1 MTWSDEGATVKA
13 LRKYF
18 QKANPDSDI
27 DGDELKLSDFDG
39 LLSDWIW
46 QIDRDGNFQ
55 FSNGSLERRLGRQ
68 CGSFSGRNIEDI
80 FEGLLSPLKLNND
93 VALKNLKSSIS
104 NQVHFHDTELCVTG
118 VKGEELQL
126 YVSGNTVMNSAGN
139 FSGYRGVGRLE
150 RPRSTDVA
158 NPTLLKTLM
167 QAIENTPNGVLI
179 TNRDGIITYVNPGF
193 TKITGFNSAESL
205 GKTPRILSSGQK
217 GELFYVD
224 FWATIKQGKSWQGT
238 LRNKRKSGELF
249 WCRETI
255 SPVTLPDGTISNY
268 IAIQQDVNDE
278 VIASESLKLSEERF
292 KGFADAASDWYW
304 EMDAELRFSYVSEA
318 ACENAGMKREEMLGG
333 RRSELVTCD
342 EDKESWE
349 NHLNDLNQRK
359 SFKDFCYSF
368 VRGDGQMRKWEISGK
383 PYFDRNN
390 TFVGYRGI
398 GRDVTESKILEEQL
412 HQSQKMEVV
421 GHLTGGIAH
430 DFNNLLAIILGN
442 TEFLR
447 EMVEN
452 EAPVASVI
460 EKADNII
467 HAANRGANITRQLL
481 MFSRKQPLLPV
492 VLHLDVEIKK
502 IRDMLQS
509 SVGSAIAIEIEIH
522 NVDDLWDCQ
531 VDEDQLINVILNLAI
546 NSRDAMANSGTLFI
560 TMENVYFGQNDL
572 AREIAKG
579 HYVVLSV
586 RDTGCGMQ
594 PETLKK
600 VFEPFFSTKEVG
612 KGTGLGLSMV
622 YGFAK
627 KSGGAVWID
636 SVVGKGTDV
645 QLYLPRY
652 IDSDM

>member
-1 MTWSDEGATVKA
+1 MKA

-18 QKANPDSDI
+18 QKAIPDSDV
-27 DGDELKLSDFDG
+27 DGVELKLSDFDG
-39 LLSDWIW
+39 LLSEWIW
-46 QIDRDGNFQ
+46 QIDRQGNFQ
-55 FSNGSLERRLGRQ
+55 FSNGSLERRVGWQ
-68 CGSFSGRNIEDI
+68 SGSFNRRNIEDI
-80 FEGLLSPLKLNND
+80 LGDLSSPLKSNNEIALN
-93 VALKNLKSSIS
+93 KIKSSIS
-104 NQVHFHDTELCVTG
+104 NHMHFRDTELCLTG
-118 VKGEELQL
+118 VQGEDVQL
-126 YVSGNTVMNSAGN
+126 YLSGNPVTNSAGN

-150 RPRSTDVA
+150 SSRSKDVA

-179 TNRDGIITYVNPGF
+179 TNKDGIITYINPGF

-205 GKTPRILSSGQK
+205 GKTPRILSSGQN
-217 GELFYVD
+217 GDSFYGD

-255 SPVTLPDGTISNY
+255 SPVTLHDGTISNF

-318 ACENAGMKREEMLGG
+318 ACENAGRKREEMLGG

-349 NHLNDLNQRK
+349 NHLNDLKQRK
-359 SFKDFCYSF
+359 SFKDYSYSF
-368 VRGDGQMRKWEISGK
+368 VRDDGQMRKWEISGK

-447 EMVEN
+447 EMAE
-452 EAPVASVI
+452 EGAPAAALV

-467 HAANRGANITRQLL
+467 HAANRGANITNQLL

-492 VLHLDVEIKK
+492 VLGLGVEVKNIK
-502 IRDMLQS
+502 DMLES
-509 SVGSAIAIEIEIH
+509 SVGGAIEIKIDS
-522 NVDDLWDCQ
+522 VDGLWQCQ
-531 VDEDQLINVILNLAI
+531 VDEDQLINAILNLAI
-546 NSRDAMANSGTLFI
+546 NARDAMNKSGTLYI
-560 TMENVYFGQNDL
+560 TMKNVYFEQSDL
-572 AREIAKG
+572 RRDISKG
-579 HYVVLSV
+579 SYVVLSI
-586 RDTGCGMQ
+586 RDTGCGMY